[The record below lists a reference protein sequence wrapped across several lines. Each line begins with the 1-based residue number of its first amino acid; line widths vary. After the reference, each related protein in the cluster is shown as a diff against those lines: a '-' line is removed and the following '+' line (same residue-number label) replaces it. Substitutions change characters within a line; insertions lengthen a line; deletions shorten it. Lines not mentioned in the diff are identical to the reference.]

1 MPSFDPTYVGQV
13 ASVAGGIVR
22 VRLRDDLLST
32 LIMIRGES
40 YRVGQIGGFF
50 RIPLGYSQLYAVCTQ
65 IGADAAPPT
74 ETPAL
79 TETVLEEDTSQAL
92 SGYRWMTVV
101 LFGEGVGGE
110 FERGVGQYPTVG
122 DEVHIVTNDDLKT
135 IYGWARGSAG
145 TITVG
150 RIAATAGIPADL
162 NVAGLVSRH
171 CAVVGSTRAGKS
183 NLVTVL
189 LEAASDGK
197 FPNARAIVI
206 DPHGE
211 YASALGDKAR
221 VFRITPNENM
231 GERPLWI
238 PFWALPFTELRQL
251 TLGDLQPAH
260 EAAIR
265 DEVLKMKT
273 TAAQQLRVPPPLEA
287 LTADSPIPFSI
298 KKLWYQL
305 DCFERVTFSKA
316 GANQNDQTENDPLE
330 DGDASQLKS
339 AKYPPAS
346 PYNQAP
352 YQNQKK
358 RNIDRQLDLMASR
371 LRDGRYTFLF
381 DPGGGFQPNL
391 EGAIDADL
399 DKLVGEWVG
408 HDRPVSVFDVSALPS
423 EMLPTIVGT
432 MLRVIYDMLF
442 WGQDL
447 PIGGRQQP
455 LLIVIDEAH
464 LFVPEGDDTP
474 AHRTLSTLAK
484 EGRKYG
490 VGLMLVSQRPSELD
504 STVLSQ
510 CGSLIAMR
518 LTNASDRGK
527 VAATVPDDL
536 GGLVD
541 LLPSLRTGEGI
552 FLGEIMPIPTRV
564 RVRKANQKPMGDDPR
579 LPDVWQT
586 TPRADTDLYT
596 SALSNW
602 RAQSATNVGS
612 NSLTSEEG
620 QPDA

>member
-1 MPSFDPTYVGQV
+1 M
-13 ASVAGGIVR
+13 
-22 VRLRDDLLST
+22 RLRDDLLST

-50 RIPLGYSQLYAVCTQ
+50 RIPLGYAQLYAVCTQ
-65 IGADAAPPT
+65 VGADAAPPT
-74 ETPAL
+74 EESAL
-79 TETVLEEDTSQAL
+79 TETVLEEDRRETL

-122 DEVHIVTNDDLKT
+122 DEVHIVTNEGLKA

-145 TITVG
+145 TITIG
-150 RIAATAGIPADL
+150 SIAATAGIPADL

-171 CAVVGSTRAGKS
+171 CAVVGSTGAGKS

-189 LEAASDGK
+189 LEAASNGK

-211 YASALGDKAR
+211 YASALVDEAR
-221 VFRITPNENM
+221 VFRITPNEEK
-231 GERPLWI
+231 GERPLRVPYWAV
-238 PFWALPFTELRQL
+238 PFRELRQL
-251 TLGDLQPAH
+251 TLGNLQPNH

-273 TAAQQLRVPPPLEA
+273 AAALQLTDPPPVET
-287 LTADSPIPFSI
+287 LTADSPIPFSL
-298 KKLWYQL
+298 KGLWYQL
-305 DCFERVTFSKA
+305 DCFERITFSSA
-316 GANQNDQTENDPLE
+316 GNGQDDQTAKEPLE
-330 DGDASQLKS
+330 DGDADQLRS

-346 PYNQAP
+346 PYNKAP
-352 YQNQKK
+352 YQNQRR
-358 RNIDRQLDLMASR
+358 RNIERQLDLMRSR

-399 DKLVGEWVG
+399 DTLVAEWVG
-408 HDRPVSVFDVSALPS
+408 HDKPVSVFDVSALPS

-455 LLIVIDEAH
+455 LLVVIDEAH

-518 LTNASDRGK
+518 LTNASDRGR

-564 RVRKANQKPMGDDPR
+564 RVRKAGQNPMGDDPR

-586 TPRADTDLYT
+586 TPRPDTELYAR
-596 SALSNW
+596 ALSNW
-602 RAQSATNVGS
+602 RGQSATNVGS
-612 NSLTSEEG
+612 NSLSSKEG
-620 QPDA
+620 QCDA